1 MPLNSEQREAVR
13 LIKEWELINTDRYF
27 ILDGAAGVGK
37 TYTLSQSGLPFTY
50 TAPTNKAV
58 KVLASNGV
66 PYPQTIHQ

>member
-37 TYTLSQSGLPFTY
+37 TYTLSQSGLRFSRGRECPTRRPFTNY
-50 TAPTNKAV
+50 WD
-58 KVLASNGV
+58 
-66 PYPQTIHQ
+66 

>member
-37 TYTLSQSGLPFTY
+37 TYTLSQIRKNIALHYSKQSQIGR
-50 TAPTNKAV
+50 AHV
-58 KVLASNGV
+58 
-66 PYPQTIHQ
+66 